1 MMQTHQQCT
10 LRQGQAQQV
19 AWIESRHARVG
30 LNVKLKEDD
39 SWWKVDEV
47 HPFELASD
55 VVNERSRDY
64 RNHRKATD
72 V

>member
-1 MMQTHQQCT
+1 M
-10 LRQGQAQQV
+10 

>member
-1 MMQTHQQCT
+1 METHRQCT
-10 LRQGQAQQV
+10 LMRGQDQQV
-19 AWIESRHARVG
+19 AWIEAKHARVG

-39 SWWKVDEV
+39 SWWVVAKAGE
-47 HPFELASD
+47 FELDSD